1 MLSSAAVN
9 GSTIIRGL
17 SKMNLMADQGSKAA
31 ANVIDDAGGVPFDDD
46 FDSNAPTEP
55 GQRGDR
61 DLAGIRQRDDPA
73 VGVASAIRRALRWA
87 CRNFAR
93 YVLGRW
99 QGADLGILS
108 IPPRVMRGGSSPS
121 LHNWGMA
128 WDWRWANPGPGRGTA
143 DEVIDFC
150 ISNAGALG
158 IQGVHDYEAC
168 RYWKSY
174 QGWDDATASA
184 SSGFGQSWAQ
194 RLHIE
199 RTWAAANDSRS
210 IAAAL
215 GESGAQPRE
224 SSKEANAKLVLPT
237 PVVKEGDVGA
247 NVARLQDFLRFF
259 KFADFSRSDGEFG
272 PKTLAAMKNAQTEFK
287 KRGLYSKAID
297 GEYGEGSCAGALMFI
312 AAVAP

>member
-1 MLSSAAVN
+1 
-9 GSTIIRGL
+9 
-17 SKMNLMADQGSKAA
+17 MNAMAEQGSKAA
-31 ANVIDDAGGVPFDDD
+31 AGVVDDPGGVPFDDD
-46 FDSNAPTEP
+46 FDANVPTDP
-55 GQRGDR
+55 GHRGDGSLPAYDSGSILQAR
-61 DLAGIRQRDDPA
+61 GIGYPTSTP
-73 VGVASAIRRALRWA
+73 VGMSQLRT
-87 CRNFAR
+87 

-128 WDWRWANPGPGRGTA
+128 WDWRWANPGPGRATA

-150 ISNAGALG
+150 LSNAGSLG

-174 QGWDDATASA
+174 QGWDDATPSP

-194 RLHIE
+194 WLHIE

-210 IAAAL
+210 IAVAL
-215 GESGAQPRE
+215 GESGVEPRDK
-224 SSKEANAKLVLPT
+224 SKKNAKLILPP
-237 PVVKEGDVGA
+237 PVVKEGDAGA

-259 KFADFSRSDGEFG
+259 DFADFNRSDGEFG
-272 PKTLAAMKNAQTEFK
+272 PKTLAAMKKAQTEFK
-287 KRGLYSKAID
+287 QRGLYSRAID
-297 GEYGEGSCAGALMFI
+297 GEYGEGSCAAALMFV

>member
-1 MLSSAAVN
+1 
-9 GSTIIRGL
+9 
-17 SKMNLMADQGSKAA
+17 MNLMADQGSKAA

-46 FDSNAPTEP
+46 FDANAPSEP
-55 GQRGDR
+55 GQRGDGNLPAYDSGTILQSR
-61 DLAGIRQRDDPA
+61 GIGYPTSTP
-73 VGVASAIRRALRWA
+73 VGMSQLRT
-87 CRNFAR
+87 

-108 IPPRVMRGGSSPS
+108 IPPRVMRGGTSPS

-174 QGWDDATASA
+174 QGWDDATPSA

-194 RLHIE
+194 WLHIE
-199 RTWAAANDSRS
+199 RTWAAANDGRS

-215 GESGAQPRE
+215 GESGAQPRA
-224 SSKEANAKLVLPT
+224 SSKKNAELVLPP
-237 PVVKEGDVGA
+237 PVVKQGDAGA

-272 PKTLAAMKNAQTEFK
+272 PKTLAAVKNAQTEFK

-297 GEYGEGSCAGALMFI
+297 GEYGPGSCAAALRFI